1 MFTVLIII
9 GLLVLVGLF
18 WKDVIPAGA
27 DLLSVLIGAVWAW
40 FMFWWIFDAIF
51 G

>member
-1 MFTVLIII
+1 MLTVLLII
-9 GLLVLVGLF
+9 GLVVLAGYF

-27 DLLSVLIGAVWAW
+27 DIFSVIIGAVWAW
-40 FMFWWIFDAIF
+40 FMFWAIFEAIF

>member
-1 MFTVLIII
+1 MFTVLLII
-9 GLLVLVGLF
+9 GLLVLVGVF

-27 DLLSVLIGAVWAW
+27 DILSVIIGAVWAW
-40 FMFWWIFDAIF
+40 FAFWMLVDAIF